1 MALNVNCLDLVSR
14 YEKEKLTQVELFEY
28 IIGAYFT
35 LGA

>member
-14 YEKEKLTQVELFEY
+14 YEKEKLSQVELKY